1 MIDHQIIMQYICKKC
16 GKEFSQK
23 HEYESHD
30 KELCNKS
37 LEEQLEDL
45 NITDRKLKYIALS
58 FEMGGFHSAL
68 QNLGHEC
75 VMSCNI
81 NGECIKTCE
90 HPIVDSTKIN
100 LKLVPYFDILCAS
113 FPCESFSKSGNI
125 FFDIC
130 QIIRYHT
137 PKYIVL
143 ENVRNLSMHHQV
155 NTWNIIRSQIDELG
169 YHTYDKPVILNTI
182 YIGDTPTR
190 EQVLIMC
197 KRKDMGILPILPMNK

>member
-1 MIDHQIIMQYICKKC
+1 MIDDQIIMQYICKKC

-23 HEYESHD
+23 HDYESHD

-90 HPIVDSTKIN
+90 HPIVDFTK
-100 LKLVPYFDILCAS
+100 LKLVLLIIL
-113 FPCESFSKSGNI
+113 
-125 FFDIC
+125 
-130 QIIRYHT
+130 
-137 PKYIVL
+137 
-143 ENVRNLSMHHQV
+143 
-155 NTWNIIRSQIDELG
+155 
-169 YHTYDKPVILNTI
+169 
-182 YIGDTPTR
+182 
-190 EQVLIMC
+190 LIT
-197 KRKDMGILPILPMNK
+197 